1 MQPLRRVTPA
11 TVDVLRVL
19 IEESGPVWGL
29 LVVGRTGR
37 PAGSVYP
44 ILDRLESL
52 EWVRSEWEDDPD
64 RPGPRR
70 RFYVLTGDG
79 MVGARTAVDDF
90 ELRAQRRSAARSRR
104 AGGGAP
110 ATGGVPGVVGAALP
124 GGAS

>member
-19 IEESGPVWGL
+19 IEEAGPVWGL
-29 LVVGRTGR
+29 LVVGRAGR
-37 PAGSVYP
+37 PTGSVYP

-52 EWVRSEWEDDPD
+52 EWVSSQWEDDSD

-70 RFYVLTGDG
+70 RFYILTGG
-79 MVGARTAVDDF
+79 GRAAARAAVDEF
-90 ELRAQRRSAARSRR
+90 ELRAQRRHASSSRPAD
-104 AGGGAP
+104 AGGA
-110 ATGGVPGVVGAALP
+110 ATGGVPGVAAARL